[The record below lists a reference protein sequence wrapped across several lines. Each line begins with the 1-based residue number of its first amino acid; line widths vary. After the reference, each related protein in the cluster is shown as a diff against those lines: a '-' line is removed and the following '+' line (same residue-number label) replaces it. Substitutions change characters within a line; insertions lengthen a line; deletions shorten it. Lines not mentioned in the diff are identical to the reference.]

1 MFLKKNSIKKKPLA
15 IVGGII
21 LICLVAAVIIGIFT
35 ALVGN
40 GDWDIGWSS
49 YRYDESGYEIG
60 SGSIAS
66 KKITE
71 IEIDWINGDV
81 EIVVC
86 DDAFLSVTESVEAE
100 LSDAKTMRRR
110 LSSDG
115 TTLSVKYRKSAAFVG
130 FGGYGEDKQ
139 LTVRIPRY
147 MLTQLGTL
155 QITGSR
161 ANVSLCGVGAKELR
175 VVTKR
180 GDIEIDRATFDTLTL
195 KAERGNATVWFD
207 DSDGFV
213 LELDADKNRFVCD
226 RTLEETEEGYRY
238 GDGRA
243 KIAVSAPLGKV
254 EFKAKA
260 PE

>member
-1 MFLKKNSIKKKPLA
+1 LHKPRQFVRRQNFRLGRKP
-15 IVGGII
+15 ISDGICVYD
-21 LICLVAAVIIGIFT
+21 LDGT
-35 ALVGN
+35 AL
-40 GDWDIGWSS
+40 D
-49 YRYDESGYEIG
+49 G
-60 SGSIAS
+60 SGG
-66 KKITE
+66 E
-71 IEIDWINGDV
+71 
-81 EIVVC
+81 
-86 DDAFLSVTESVEAE
+86 SVGCKAHNRRHGHVEAE

-180 GDIEIDRATFDTLTL
+180 GDIDIDRATFDTLTL

-260 PE
+260 SE